1 MDYST
6 YYKLMEI
13 QQKGTAFILP
23 LLSLAVS
30 VFTLICMWK
39 VFEKM
44 GEQGWISLVPIYNS
58 FTLYKRIWG
67 CGWYSFIPLLAFIPI
82 IGPLAVFVA
91 TIKFNI
97 DLARSFDKS
106 WAFGVGLT
114 LLSPVFFA
122 ILAFSDVTFTKPT
135 DEQQNPLYGVDLNQ
149 NTQKSYNDEQITQVN
164 IQGVHNDVQQE
175 NVNFTDANNV
185 PSSVSEKE
193 MNKNKTNETITNDI
207 TIK

>member
-97 DLARSFDKS
+97 DLARTFDKS

-135 DEQQNPLYGVDLNQ
+135 DEQQNPLYGFTTHQ
-149 NTQKSYNDEQITQVN
+149 NTQQACNNQQYVFVDNTI
-164 IQGVHNDVQQE
+164 QQE
-175 NVNFTDANNV
+175 NVNNADNNTV
-185 PSSVSEKE
+185 GSVIEKE
-193 MNKNKTNETITNDI
+193 TKNKEFPKN
-207 TIK
+207 

>member
-164 IQGVHNDVQQE
+164 IQGVHNDVQQG
-175 NVNFTDANNV
+175 NVNVTDASNAS
-185 PSSVSEKE
+185 SSVSEKE
-193 MNKNKTNETITNDI
+193 MNKNKTNEIVTNDI

>member
-44 GEQGWISLVPIYNS
+44 GEQGWISLVPVYNS

-97 DLARSFDKS
+97 DLARTFDKS

-122 ILAFSDVTFTKPT
+122 ILAFSDATFTKPT

>member
-97 DLARSFDKS
+97 DLARTFDKS

-114 LLSPVFFA
+114 LLSPIFFA

>member
-13 QQKGTAFILP
+13 QQKGTAFVLP

-97 DLARSFDKS
+97 DLARTFDKS

>member
-97 DLARSFDKS
+97 DLARTFDKS